1 MERDINSYNLND
13 INSISDLPYA
23 QEKNEYQ
30 KMQEYINKIKEYRM
44 NNYMNCILSGSFCD
58 FLMDGEWKIGYILK
72 KENSYVIILDINMYY
87 LCGQRQ
93 EYQMSYSSNITYFRK
108 HTKPSL
114 ENLVS
119 ERDKKNKSVE
129 KINLL
134 LSKKDIFK
142 YGKND
147 NDPKTIFEI
156 YYFLHSIL
164 YFSIDYSICR
174 SKDKN
179 SGVEEGFRII
189 LIVLEYLSEFYHY
202 INQNFEDFLNYKNNM
217 VDSELS
223 DLVLFDKKY
232 AIFSFWDD
240 ANILM
245 NKIFI
250 KNQNYFVWFIESE
263 KVLQKIMP
271 SSPNLK
277 KIGAK
282 DKLICPLYE
291 SQIDF
296 YKLQN
301 YNYITKNGNILKLKK
316 ICVEDAYKNKVIEI
330 NEYKIPTYILAYLI
344 DYFYSL
350 GGYSILFSLCRE
362 NYNIKIAADIFN
374 NICYG
379 IQLTNNFRNLYE
391 SQRNGINTILFKFL
405 DSINEDTL
413 KNYSKDDIV
422 KFLKRGT
429 ELYPNIN
436 SKSTYIFEDLYLRYM
451 LKYINFA
458 KNGKQLLKAI
468 NDIDNILYSIE
479 YNQLFKNNIKGG
491 NDSEVKENDPKFSN
505 KDPLIKEINYK
516 TFCQNCNNYQIIDIV
531 LKENDIHIEILKQ
544 FAPIIFIMYQNN
556 FGDNHPQTNQEKIE
570 KKKNLIFN
578 MILNKL
584 KKSEK
589 NNLGEFMQIEKIIC
603 DFCQVLTDDDKYLI
617 FSEIKFIFEDSIYN
631 QKNTFKEIFDF
642 IINYSSIAVKKTN
655 IYKRQVNNNFVD
667 INAKDDADAN
677 IIQSEEQNQE
687 INNNNFDEKKYFGLE
702 LIYGFLSLEHYDQ
715 FQMSFKQK
723 MELINKASDGIIKII
738 SSVKSPNLAINVIL
752 YKIFNSIQT
761 KKDVLQHLLLLNK
774 LLNYSKIDNFLL
786 EFNNYFEEYLK
797 KHELIII
804 LIDELSSFIEQLK
817 QNNIGI
823 INNPNPNEIDINQ
836 IEYDNNQNE
845 EGFLDENSNIKT
857 RTKTIFNVILKYKNT
872 NYDFN
877 KIKSF
882 FFLLINY
889 NEFIKNILYKYLSE
903 SINHFPKDFLF
914 YLYSNIISKKELF
927 TINNSF
933 TYQVCKNI
941 IIQMNKIN
949 NNLYLMNNKD
959 IGILINKSDIKNEF
973 IIGIDLLWDLLLNQE
988 QNIDANIINDVT
1000 DFICNL
1006 YFGVRIKNTN
1016 NINKDYEECWI
1027 YIINNISDKLKK
1039 CLEKKDKNVKAIKC
1053 LISLIKKIIEKSN
1066 KRNGEIIKDIS
1077 EIKKESQ
1084 FINNNSK
1091 KEPKEFTFVK
1101 MTNDNSI
1108 VYDIKINEKDYF
1120 YILRYTLSSLYKIP
1134 VNQIGIIAYQNNLG
1148 KVKKITHQHLDKLSK
1163 TTSIKIEY
1171 NYLKDFENNMYDQ
1184 LNRLTEWDS
1193 KSKKKIPLLIEVKTL
1208 DPCKDIMKFNPI
1220 DIIYKKT
1227 NISLLFMNLLKEGD
1241 APYTFDVLCLIRGN
1255 KNNNNS
1261 NIICTEID
1269 NIIMNKSKNMNLFN
1283 FQNASI
1289 YYISYIITNLSNVIQ
1304 VRLSPQFINYFLKTN
1319 IWNNCIKNLNI
1330 IKDDYIPEDIKNMP
1344 SLGELYEKYN
1354 LVNNLVNIYLSIAE
1368 NIGINDNEIIAFIT
1382 YKIVKIYNYI
1392 INENM
1397 NINLNKYGK
1406 SEGVTIDDVKNLFNE
1421 TLGNINHLMIN
1432 NDKILRNI
1440 IIALI
1445 RNNNNEYMKKIKYSF
1460 EYIIFD
1466 SILKN
1471 KYKSINKKI
1480 KSLILDL
1487 LNKLKN
1493 DKKNNLENQ
1502 SFYNYLL
1509 DFYLTEKS
1517 FNKIMNILLEI
1528 NNKNIK
1534 INNYRYENN
1543 VKILFDIITEVL
1555 SDIYGYIQNK
1565 FNPNN
1570 YICNILLPKI
1580 YNINI
1585 QNMPKNSIF
1594 NQLILGGV
1602 YKLFYTLLLLTN
1614 NSFNLPEQ
1622 KNKEIIDYLYNSIIM
1637 SKCQK
1642 NILTPDN
1649 INNEDNSF
1657 EITSSFCIKE
1667 ASNLFILLLFKSNF
1681 YIYENYMNY
1690 INKLTNL
1697 HNLCYW
1703 KGENLSDWKLYF
1715 KESQKSSSFVGL
1727 KNLGCTCYINS
1738 LIQTFFNI
1746 PLLRESLI
1754 KCDCPVSKQNCFY
1767 QLKIIF
1773 YSLKYLQTNYYTPNS
1788 FIENYDG
1795 QEIKVNVQMD
1805 AFEFFCDFIEKIER
1819 KIKNTKN
1826 ENIIKYFF
1834 MGKQNDN
1841 LIFENCTHHRS
1852 NISQFY
1858 SIQLQVQGKK
1868 NIYESLDT
1876 LLEGEKMS
1884 GDNCIFCSQCN
1895 RKIPAVKNQNF
1906 KTLPRIFMFVLKRFE
1921 FNYQTMQKTK
1931 INDYYTFPLILDMN
1945 KYTEN
1950 YIKYKKEEDN
1960 KYKLKSII
1968 IHSGNCDAG
1977 HYYAYIL
1984 DDKSNEWFE
1993 FNDIRVERFDIKNLE
2008 HEAYSKLDIISDDN
2022 GNKIEVEN
2030 SRNAYILF
2038 YEKINKNNCENFEK
2052 IDAINKL
2059 LNIKCNNNNEN
2070 NIKVKENKEKD
2081 DGFNLFNDNEDN
2093 INNINDLNEYDDS
2106 SNQKDEIQ
2114 KILNP
2119 LNEEMFKY
2127 FVNKKLFSGEYHHFV
2142 LSLYLNILNKII
2154 NSDKSIS
2161 FQESLC
2167 SNEYTSLQNEVR
2179 SFKINR
2185 KNPELSNIENY
2196 LIKKEILLLEPN
2208 NQFKNIND
2216 IDDTGISKEDEMKIL
2231 ELFKH
2236 LIIYFFNVMIRARE
2250 KDYLG
2255 GTVDLIK
2262 YFINNYLFCADYLV
2276 EEFSDYNNMIEYLLN
2291 CPSYDVKKLIV
2302 GIINCAMIKCVTL
2315 YEKKMRKEESLNG
2328 PKDNINQKKDI
2339 KKEKNKNKENE
2350 KKINNKKEQEMSDE
2364 ELARKLQEEEIGY
2377 RNNYNQY
2384 QNNYN
2389 NLEENTNP
2397 LDRKYIPQNVMKFIY
2412 NCLYCIKNLGVSNL
2426 NESRFFY
2433 FIAYRFSLIS
2443 KKTKKFLLNKALVLE
2458 FLNIILLPGI
2468 SEEYHDQ
2475 SKIINS
2481 MEKGFY
2487 TPSHKILN
2495 TYKKK
2500 LNGIFDKGGAFHY
2513 ENYSVMLYFNL
2524 LSHERKE
2531 KAKHPYF
2538 EGAYN
2543 FENKKFIKALFFKIS
2558 TKQDAFI
2565 FSYLINIRC
2574 RNPKHYKSRI
2584 DNVLYNILNILN
2596 RADYDENINYDIN
2609 NNKDNYNNGMY
2620 NNNNNSNYN
2629 IDYENDFPKINPKY
2643 ILLIFKR
2650 FISTTS
2656 DNKKIDEYRISNS
2669 LKYIFKVF
2677 ENNTKFYNFSD
2688 MLIDFLIELF
2698 TNYFNVLN
2706 PYINEFSNNI
2716 KEVMQWVKKYPI
2728 SPKLYPIEGISM
2740 YKDNNVAYKQYINEK
2755 EKMEFIEEQVRKS
2768 DKKLHKLN
2776 NIIEFRIS
2784 GNDYEYEADFDLTD
2798 FRFRKGDYI
2807 YYNKKKAIVKE
2818 HLDELILIKI
2828 IEKEKGNENKP
2839 KNVNNEEDEE
2849 KYSIQDIE
2857 KTKFWVA
2864 KDDKNITI
2872 FSLE

>member
-1 MERDINSYNLND
+1 M
-13 INSISDLPYA
+13 
-23 QEKNEYQ
+23 K
-30 KMQEYINKIKEYRM
+30 
-44 NNYMNCILSGSFCD
+44 
-58 FLMDGEWKIGYILK
+58 
-72 KENSYVIILDINMYY
+72 
-87 LCGQRQ
+87 
-93 EYQMSYSSNITYFRK
+93 
-108 HTKPSL
+108 
-114 ENLVS
+114 
-119 ERDKKNKSVE
+119 
-129 KINLL
+129 KIN
-134 LSKKDIFK
+134 
-142 YGKND
+142 
-147 NDPKTIFEI
+147 
-156 YYFLHSIL
+156 
-164 YFSIDYSICR
+164 
-174 SKDKN
+174 
-179 SGVEEGFRII
+179 
-189 LIVLEYLSEFYHY
+189 
-202 INQNFEDFLNYKNNM
+202 
-217 VDSELS
+217 
-223 DLVLFDKKY
+223 
-232 AIFSFWDD
+232 
-240 ANILM
+240 
-245 NKIFI
+245 
-250 KNQNYFVWFIESE
+250 
-263 KVLQKIMP
+263 
-271 SSPNLK
+271 
-277 KIGAK
+277 
-282 DKLICPLYE
+282 
-291 SQIDF
+291 
-296 YKLQN
+296 
-301 YNYITKNGNILKLKK
+301 
-316 ICVEDAYKNKVIEI
+316 
-330 NEYKIPTYILAYLI
+330 
-344 DYFYSL
+344 
-350 GGYSILFSLCRE
+350 
-362 NYNIKIAADIFN
+362 
-374 NICYG
+374 
-379 IQLTNNFRNLYE
+379 
-391 SQRNGINTILFKFL
+391 
-405 DSINEDTL
+405 
-413 KNYSKDDIV
+413 
-422 KFLKRGT
+422 
-429 ELYPNIN
+429 
-436 SKSTYIFEDLYLRYM
+436 
-451 LKYINFA
+451 
-458 KNGKQLLKAI
+458 
-468 NDIDNILYSIE
+468 
-479 YNQLFKNNIKGG
+479 
-491 NDSEVKENDPKFSN
+491 
-505 KDPLIKEINYK
+505 
-516 TFCQNCNNYQIIDIV
+516 
-531 LKENDIHIEILKQ
+531 
-544 FAPIIFIMYQNN
+544 
-556 FGDNHPQTNQEKIE
+556 
-570 KKKNLIFN
+570 
-578 MILNKL
+578 
-584 KKSEK
+584 
-589 NNLGEFMQIEKIIC
+589 
-603 DFCQVLTDDDKYLI
+603 
-617 FSEIKFIFEDSIYN
+617 
-631 QKNTFKEIFDF
+631 
-642 IINYSSIAVKKTN
+642 
-655 IYKRQVNNNFVD
+655 
-667 INAKDDADAN
+667 
-677 IIQSEEQNQE
+677 
-687 INNNNFDEKKYFGLE
+687 
-702 LIYGFLSLEHYDQ
+702 
-715 FQMSFKQK
+715 
-723 MELINKASDGIIKII
+723 
-738 SSVKSPNLAINVIL
+738 
-752 YKIFNSIQT
+752 
-761 KKDVLQHLLLLNK
+761 
-774 LLNYSKIDNFLL
+774 
-786 EFNNYFEEYLK
+786 
-797 KHELIII
+797 
-804 LIDELSSFIEQLK
+804 
-817 QNNIGI
+817 
-823 INNPNPNEIDINQ
+823 INQ

-845 EGFLDENSNIKT
+845 EGYLDENYNIKT

-889 NEFIKNILYKYLSE
+889 NEFSKNTLYKYLSE

-933 TYQVCKNI
+933 TYELCKNI
-941 IIQMNKIN
+941 IIQINKIN

-959 IGILINKSDIKNEF
+959 IGILINKSDIKDKF
-973 IIGIDLLWDLLLNQE
+973 ILGIDLLWDLLLNQE

-1000 DFICNL
+1000 DFLCNL
-1006 YFGVRIKNTN
+1006 YFGIRIKNTN

-1027 YIINNISDKLKK
+1027 YIINNISEKLKK

-1053 LISLIKKIIEKSN
+1053 LISFIKKIIEKSN

-1084 FINNNSK
+1084 IININSK

-1108 VYDIKINEKDYF
+1108 VYDIKINEKDFF
-1120 YILRYTLSSLYKIP
+1120 YILRYTLSSFYKIP

-1148 KVKKITHQHLDKLSK
+1148 KVKKITHQILDKLSK
-1163 TTSIKIEY
+1163 STPIRIEY
-1171 NYLKDFENNMYDQ
+1171 NYLKDFEKIYEQ
-1184 LNRLTEWDS
+1184 LNRLNELES
-1193 KSKKKIPLLIEVKTL
+1193 KSKKKFPLLIEVKVL

-1227 NISLLFMNLLKEGD
+1227 NISLLFMDLLKEGE

-1269 NIIMNKSKNMNLFN
+1269 NIIMNKSKNYNLFN

-1289 YYISYIITNLSNVIQ
+1289 YYMSYIITNLSIVIQ
-1304 VRLSPQFINYFLKTN
+1304 ERLSPQFINYFLKSE

-1330 IKDDYIPEDIKNMP
+1330 IKDDYIPEDYKNMP
-1344 SLGELYEKYN
+1344 LLGELYEKYN

-1368 NIGINDNEIIAFIT
+1368 NIGINDNEMIIFIT

-1397 NINLNKYGK
+1397 NINLNRYGK

-1432 NDKILRNI
+1432 NDKILKNI
-1440 IIALI
+1440 IMALI
-1445 RNNNNEYMKKIKYSF
+1445 KNNNNEYMKKIRFSF

-1471 KYKSINKKI
+1471 KYKFINKKI
-1480 KSLILDL
+1480 KSLIFDL
-1487 LNKLKN
+1487 LNRLKN
-1493 DKKNNLENQ
+1493 DKKDNFENQ
-1502 SFYNYLL
+1502 TFYNYLL
-1509 DFYLTEKS
+1509 NFYLTEKS
-1517 FNKIMNILLEI
+1517 FNKISNILLEI

-1534 INNYRYENN
+1534 IKFNSFRYENN
-1543 VKILFDIITEVL
+1543 VKILFDIIAEVL
-1555 SDIYGYIQNK
+1555 SDIYGYIRNI

-1570 YICNILLPKI
+1570 YIYNILLPKI
-1580 YNINI
+1580 YSINI
-1585 QNMPKNSIF
+1585 QNIPKNSIF

-1602 YKLFYTLLLLTN
+1602 YKLFYTLLLITN

-1637 SKCQK
+1637 SKCEK

-1649 INNEDNSF
+1649 INNEDNSV

-1667 ASNLFILLLFKSNF
+1667 ATNLFILLLFKNNF
-1681 YIYENYMNY
+1681 YNYENYIYY

-1738 LIQTFFNI
+1738 LIQTFYNI
-1746 PLLRESLI
+1746 PLLRESLL
-1754 KCDCPVSKQNCFY
+1754 KCDCPISKKNCFY
-1767 QLKIIF
+1767 QLKIVF
-1773 YSLKYLQTNYYTPNS
+1773 YSLKYLQTSYYTPNS
-1788 FIENYDG
+1788 FMENYDDQQLNVG
-1795 QEIKVNVQMD
+1795 VQMD
-1805 AFEFFCDFIEKIER
+1805 AFEFFCDFMEKIEQ

-1841 LIFENCTHHRS
+1841 LTFENCTHHRS
-1852 NISQFY
+1852 NISHFY

-1868 NIYESLDT
+1868 DIYQSLDA

-1895 RKIPAVKNQNF
+1895 KKIPAVKNQNF

-1993 FNDIRVERFDIKNLE
+1993 FN
-2008 HEAYSKLDIISDDN
+2008 
-2022 GNKIEVEN
+2022 NKIEVEN

-2038 YEKINKNNCENFEK
+2038 YEKINKDNCENFEN
-2052 IDAINKL
+2052 IDVINKL
-2059 LNIKCNNNNEN
+2059 LNIKNNNNEN
-2070 NIKVKENKEKD
+2070 KINKIKENKDKD
-2081 DGFNLFNDNEDN
+2081 DGFNLFNDNENN
-2093 INNINDLNEYDDS
+2093 INNINEYDDIR
-2106 SNQKDEIQ
+2106 NQKEEIQ

-2127 FVNKKLFSGEYHHFV
+2127 FINKKLFSGEYHHFV

-2154 NSDKSIS
+2154 NSDKNLS
-2161 FQESLC
+2161 FQENLC
-2167 SNEYTSLQNEVR
+2167 SNEYTNLQNEIR

-2185 KNPELSNIENY
+2185 KNPDLSNIEYY
-2196 LIKKEILLLEPN
+2196 LIKKEILLPESSN
-2208 NQFKNIND
+2208 KFKNIND
-2216 IDDTGISKEDEMKIL
+2216 IDDNRINKADEMKIL
-2231 ELFKH
+2231 ELFKN
-2236 LIIYFFNVMIRARE
+2236 LLIYFFNVMIRARE

-2262 YFINNYLFCADYLV
+2262 YLINNYIFCADYLV

-2291 CPSYDVKKLIV
+2291 CPSYDVKKLVV

-2315 YEKKMRKEESLNG
+2315 YEKKMRKEESLNAQ
-2328 PKDNINQKKDI
+2328 KENINQ
-2339 KKEKNKNKENE
+2339 KKEKNKNKEIE

-2364 ELARKLQEEEIGY
+2364 ELARKLQEEEMGY

-2384 QNNYN
+2384 QNNY

-2397 LDRKYIPQNVMKFIY
+2397 LDRKYIPQNIMKFIY
-2412 NCLYCIKNLGVSNL
+2412 NCLYCIKNLGNSYM

-2433 FIAYRFSLIS
+2433 LIIYRFSLIS

-2458 FLNIILLPGI
+2458 LLNIVLLPEI
-2468 SEEYHDQ
+2468 REEYHDQ
-2475 SKIINS
+2475 SKINNS
-2481 MEKGFY
+2481 IEKGLY
-2487 TPSHKILN
+2487 TPSHNILN
-2495 TYKKK
+2495 THKKK
-2500 LNGIFDKGGAFHY
+2500 LNGIYDKGGAFHY
-2513 ENYSVMLYFNL
+2513 ENYAVMLYFYL

-2538 EGAYN
+2538 EGEYN

-2584 DNVLYNILNILN
+2584 DNVLYNIINILN
-2596 RADYDENINYDIN
+2596 KADCDENINYDIN
-2609 NNKDNYNNGMY
+2609 NNRDNYNKGMY
-2620 NNNNNSNYN
+2620 NNNNGYGNN

-2650 FISTTS
+2650 FITTTS
-2656 DNKKIDEYRISNS
+2656 DNKKIDEYRINNS
-2669 LKYIFKVF
+2669 LKFFFKVV
-2677 ENNTKFYNFSD
+2677 ENNARFYNFMD

-2698 TNYFNVLN
+2698 TNYFNILN

-2716 KEVMQWVKKYPI
+2716 KEIMQWVKKYPI

-2755 EKMEFIEEQVRKS
+2755 EKLEFMEEQVRKS

-2828 IEKEKGNENKP
+2828 IEKEKRNENKP
-2839 KNVNNEEDEE
+2839 KNANNVDDEE
-2849 KYSIQDIE
+2849 KYSINDIE